1 MLGHGFVDD
10 AAGGD
15 LKLDESDAIAYGLL
29 RIRRESV
36 SLTWVVIVFVAIL
49 ATIAVLVIT

>member
-10 AAGGD
+10 PAGGD
-15 LKLDESDAIAYGLL
+15 LKLDESDVIGYGLL
-29 RIRRESV
+29 RVRRESV
-36 SLTWVVIVFVAIL
+36 SLTWVVIVVVAIL